1 MIDERKPGAEAE
13 EERADVPPGLEDHVQ
28 SVRLGHGANCS
39 SIGSVVDTLF
49 ASAVVTGAIFAAVC
63 AALAREKVTVVG
75 QPPKPSSPDAAAAPK
90 PPDDDAPE
98 V

>member
-1 MIDERKPGAEAE
+1 MADDADPTTESLDDPGV
-13 EERADVPPGLEDHVQ
+13 ERALTDHIRA
-28 SVRLGHGANCS
+28 VRLGHGANCS

-63 AALAREKVTVVG
+63 AALAREKITVVG
-75 QPPKPSSPDAAAAPK
+75 PGSKPSEPDEAGGGAEPEANDR
-90 PPDDDAPE
+90 PD